1 MLLKNSLK
9 NFISMTYSSYS
20 RSYRLSSNLKL
31 MFARR
36 LNLSRPR
43 SLSWTHHT
51 NGSGTKAARLKP
63 PSSRTRKIFLVRMW
77 KITIIQRQE
86 IPTKI
91 DFSNQEMVFW
101 LNTWP
106 TGEKKNLY
114 RDVLRLSMSRFWINW
129 KVFFRQKKL
138 KKILNQAKTC
148 LRGRGFESRRI
159 LSFLLL
165 SISLVRL

>member
-1 MLLKNSLK
+1 
-9 NFISMTYSSYS
+9 MTYSSYS

-63 PSSRTRKIFLVRMW
+63 LSSRTRKIFLVRMW

-114 RDVLRLSMSRFWINW
+114 RDVLLLSMSRFWINW
-129 KVFFRQKKL
+129 KVFSCKKSWKKFRTKL
-138 KKILNQAKTC
+138 KLVLEVVGSNPAGYC
-148 LRGRGFESRRI
+148 PF
-159 LSFLLL
+159 FF
-165 SISLVRL
+165 SLYH